1 MCQWLRRLI
10 ACWVLLTVP
19 AFVLTHTPP
28 EPAQAQG
35 DAAALVAQAARRMA
49 SVQSF
54 HFVLTT
60 PRGKTMITEQVEL
73 QSVEGD
79 VARPDRF
86 RAAFTAKAAF
96 VTLTIK
102 VIGIGDRLWVTNPME
117 REETYLEVA
126 NPAAEQLPQLDLL
139 NPDRLMTAAVQLLED
154 PKIAGTEKI
163 DGVPATRVE
172 GTFNVKRIEEIAGT
186 PIAELAGVQP
196 LGVRIWIDQEGRV
209 LRLELDGPLTKMETS
224 PIVRRLDLSQFDEPV
239 VIEPP
244 ASTPEA
250 SS

>member
-1 MCQWLRRLI
+1 
-10 ACWVLLTVP
+10 
-19 AFVLTHTPP
+19 
-28 EPAQAQG
+28 
-35 DAAALVAQAARRMA
+35 
-49 SVQSF
+49 
-54 HFVLTT
+54 
-60 PRGKTMITEQVEL
+60 MITEQVEL

-117 REETYLEVA
+117 REETYLEVT
-126 NPAAEQLPQLDLL
+126 NPASEQLPQLDLL

-163 DGVPATRVE
+163 DGVPTTRIE
-172 GTFNVKRIEEIAGT
+172 GTFNIKRIEEIAGT

-196 LGVRIWIDQEGRV
+196 LRVRIWIDEGGRV
-209 LRLELDGPLTKMETS
+209 LRLELDGPLTEMETG

-239 VIEPP
+239 AIEPP